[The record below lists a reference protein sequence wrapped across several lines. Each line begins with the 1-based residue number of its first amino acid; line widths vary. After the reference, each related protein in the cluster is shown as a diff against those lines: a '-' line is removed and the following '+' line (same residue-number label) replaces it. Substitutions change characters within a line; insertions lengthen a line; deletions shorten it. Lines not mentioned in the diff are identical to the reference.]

1 MTEFKFKLGLK
12 RSPQDKRDLKMH
24 VPQNKI
30 LPNKYEIP
38 VIRCSYNQGD
48 IGSCSSNVI
57 CNQIMSLKD
66 YSDNEYP
73 SRLFQYYNSRL
84 ISGNEAFN
92 DGCTY
97 RDAYKSLSLFGFCDE
112 QLWCYDTSK
121 YAEKPPQEAYDKA
134 NKTLVKLYQSLPPCL
149 YAIQFALTQNLP
161 VAFGT
166 MVYENFN
173 NINENFI
180 VPYPAGQML
189 GGHALL
195 IIGYD
200 NETKLFK
207 VKNSWGHEWGDGK
220 GCCYMHYDH
229 VLNSESFDF
238 WCITSK

>member
-24 VPQNKI
+24 VPQNKV

-97 RDAYKSLSLFGFCDE
+97 RDAYKSLSLFGSVMSN
-112 QLWCYDTSK
+112 YGVM
-121 YAEKPPQEAYDKA
+121 
-134 NKTLVKLYQSLPPCL
+134 TL
-149 YAIQFALTQNLP
+149 
-161 VAFGT
+161 
-166 MVYENFN
+166 
-173 NINENFI
+173 
-180 VPYPAGQML
+180 
-189 GGHALL
+189 
-195 IIGYD
+195 
-200 NETKLFK
+200 
-207 VKNSWGHEWGDGK
+207 
-220 GCCYMHYDH
+220 
-229 VLNSESFDF
+229 
-238 WCITSK
+238 

>member
-12 RSPQDKRDLKMH
+12 RSPQDKRDLKVH

-38 VIRCSYNQGD
+38 IIRCSYNQGD

-121 YAEKPPQEAYDKA
+121 YAEKPTQEAYDKA
-134 NKTLVKLYQSLPPCL
+134 NKTLIKKYQSLIPSL
-149 YAIQFALTQNLP
+149 YAIQYAISQNLP

-166 MVYENFN
+166 MIYENFKDLS
-173 NINENFI
+173 EDFI
-180 VPYPAGQML
+180 VPLPAGQVL
-189 GGHALL
+189 GGHALNVT
-195 IIGYD
+195 GYD
-200 NETKLFK
+200 NDTKLFK
-207 VKNSWGHEWGDGK
+207 ILNSWGIEFGDRGY
-220 GCCYMHYDH
+220 CYMHYSH
-229 VLNSESFDF
+229 VLNQEWSFDF
-238 WCITSK
+238 WVITK